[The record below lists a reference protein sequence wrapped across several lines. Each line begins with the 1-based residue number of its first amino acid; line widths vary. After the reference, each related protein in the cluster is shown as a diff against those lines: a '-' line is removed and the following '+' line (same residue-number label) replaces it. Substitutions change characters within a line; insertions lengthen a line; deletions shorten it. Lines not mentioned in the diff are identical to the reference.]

1 MNNLPPISELVS
13 DLEHLKDAEDNA
25 RLNRIRKEQQIL
37 DHPEVASVIKDE
49 GSVTVDRLGITTGYT
64 RKWDQKALAK
74 LHDQVAPEFWPFKTE
89 FKEDRAHTRR
99 IEESTPELWEKLRE
113 ALTLNPKKPGLTIKK
128 STKKEAA

>member
-64 RKWDQKALAK
+64 RKWDQKALER
-74 LHDQVAPEFWPFKTE
+74 LEREVAGDYWPFKTE
-89 FKEDRAHTRR
+89 FKEERAHTRR
-99 IEESTPELWEKLRE
+99 IEENNPDLWAQLRE
-113 ALTLNPKKPGLTIKK
+113 ALTLNPKKPGLTIKPM
-128 STKKEAA
+128 KKKDAA